1 MSYVRGILVYMMPMQ
16 LADVY
21 TLLLI
26 VVTVINVVNMFI
38 VWWQKRFQPTG
49 QSVGHRLDQLEQ
61 IVKDLNLSILRQ
73 EIQQEPRS
81 RFMHQELLRK
91 GEEYINKGGNS
102 YGHVRV
108 EQLKKEYLQRS
119 LLGDWDYSHRVY
131 KKTNRKD

>member
-1 MSYVRGILVYMMPMQ
+1 MMPIQ

-26 VVTVINVVNMFI
+26 VVTAINVVNMF
-38 VWWQKRFQPTG
+38 VTWWQKRFQPTG
-49 QSVGHRLDQLEQ
+49 QSISRRLDTVERT
-61 IVKDLNLSILRQ
+61 VRNMELSVLRQ

-81 RFMHQELLRK
+81 RFMHQELLKK

-108 EQLKKEYLQRS
+108 EQLKKEYLQRA
-119 LLGDWDYSHRVY
+119 LFDDWDYSHHIY
-131 KKTNRKD
+131 KKTTRKD

>member
-1 MSYVRGILVYMMPMQ
+1 MMPIQ
-16 LADVY
+16 LADIY

-26 VVTVINVVNMFI
+26 VVTAVNVVSMF
-38 VWWQKRFQPTG
+38 VAWWQKRFQPTG
-49 QSVGHRLDQLEQ
+49 QSVGNRLNQLEQ
-61 IVKDLNLSILRQ
+61 AVKSLNLSILRQ
-73 EIQQEPRS
+73 EIQQEPQS
-81 RFMHQELLRK
+81 RLMHQELLRK

-119 LLGDWDYSHRVY
+119 LLDDWDYSSHIY

>member
-1 MSYVRGILVYMMPMQ
+1 MMSIQ

-26 VVTVINVVNMFI
+26 IVTAINVVNVF
-38 VWWQKRFQPTG
+38 VTWWQKRFQPTG
-49 QSVGHRLDQLEQ
+49 QSISHRLD
-61 IVKDLNLSILRQ
+61 IVEKTVRNVELSILRQ

-119 LLGDWDYSHRVY
+119 LMDDWDYSHHIY
-131 KKTNRKD
+131 KKTTRKD

>member
-1 MSYVRGILVYMMPMQ
+1 MMPVQ

-26 VVTVINVVNMFI
+26 VVTVINVVSMFTA
-38 VWWQKRFQPTG
+38 WWQKRFQPTG
-49 QSVGHRLDQLEQ
+49 QSVNHRLSQLEQ
-61 IVKDLNLSILRQ
+61 TVKNLNLSILRQ
-73 EIQQEPRS
+73 EIQQEPQS

-119 LLGDWDYSHRVY
+119 LMDDWDYSHHIY

>member
-1 MSYVRGILVYMMPMQ
+1 MMPIQ
-16 LADVY
+16 LTDVY

-26 VVTVINVVNMFI
+26 IVTAINVVNVF
-38 VWWQKRFQPTG
+38 VTWWQKRFQPTG
-49 QSVGHRLDQLEQ
+49 QSISHRLD
-61 IVKDLNLSILRQ
+61 IVEKTVRNVELSILRQ

-108 EQLKKEYLQRS
+108 EQLKKEYLQRA
-119 LLGDWDYSHRVY
+119 LMDDWDYSHHIY
-131 KKTNRKD
+131 KKNN

>member
-1 MSYVRGILVYMMPMQ
+1 MMPIQ

-26 VVTVINVVNMFI
+26 VVTAVNAVSMF
-38 VWWQKRFQPTG
+38 VAWWQKRFQPIG
-49 QSVGHRLDQLEQ
+49 QSVSHRLDQLEQ
-61 IVKDLNLSILRQ
+61 VVKSLNLSILRQ
-73 EIQQEPRS
+73 EIQQEPQS

-102 YGHVRV
+102 YGHVRI

-119 LLGDWDYSHRVY
+119 LLDDWDYSHHIY
-131 KKTNRKD
+131 KKTNRRD

>member
-1 MSYVRGILVYMMPMQ
+1 MMPIQ

-26 VVTVINVVNMFI
+26 VVTAMNVVNIFI
-38 VWWQKRFQPTG
+38 AWWQKRFQSTG
-49 QSVGHRLDQLEQ
+49 QSVSRRLDQLEQ
-61 IVKDLNLSILRQ
+61 TVKNLNLSILRQ
-73 EIQQEPRS
+73 EIQQEPQS

-108 EQLKKEYLQRS
+108 EQLKKEYLQRA
-119 LLGDWDYSHRVY
+119 LLDDWDYSHNIY

>member
-1 MSYVRGILVYMMPMQ
+1 MQ

-26 VVTVINVVNMFI
+26 VVTVINVANIFI
-38 VWWQKRFQPTG
+38 AWWQKRFQPTG
-49 QSVGHRLDQLEQ
+49 QSVSHRLDRLERT
-61 IVKDLNLSILRQ
+61 VRDLDLSILRQ
-73 EIQQEPRS
+73 EIQQEPLS

-108 EQLKKEYLQRS
+108 EQLKKEYLQRA
-119 LLGDWDYSHRVY
+119 LLDDWDYSHHIY
-131 KKTNRKD
+131 KKNN

>member
-1 MSYVRGILVYMMPMQ
+1 MMPIQ

-26 VVTVINVVNMFI
+26 VVTVMNIATMF
-38 VWWQKRFQPTG
+38 VAWWQKRFQPTG
-49 QSVGHRLDQLEQ
+49 QSVSHRLDQLEQ
-61 IVKDLNLSILRQ
+61 TVRNLDLSILRQ
-73 EIQQEPRS
+73 EIQQEPLS

-108 EQLKKEYLQRS
+108 EQLKKEYLQRA
-119 LLGDWDYSHRVY
+119 LLDDWDYSRHIY
-131 KKTNRKD
+131 KKTTRKD

>member
-1 MSYVRGILVYMMPMQ
+1 MMPIR

-26 VVTVINVVNMFI
+26 VVTAINVVNMFV

-49 QSVGHRLDQLEQ
+49 QSVSRRLDQLEYT
-61 IVKDLNLSILRQ
+61 VRNLNLSILRQ
-73 EIQQEPRS
+73 EIQQEPQS

-119 LLGDWDYSHRVY
+119 LLDDWDYSRHIY
-131 KKTNRKD
+131 KKTIRKD

>member
-1 MSYVRGILVYMMPMQ
+1 MMPIQ

-26 VVTVINVVNMFI
+26 VATVANIVTMFTA
-38 VWWQKRFQPTG
+38 WWQKRFQPTG
-49 QSVGHRLDQLEQ
+49 QSVGRRLDQLEQ
-61 IVKDLNLSILRQ
+61 TVKNLNLSILRQ
-73 EIQQEPRS
+73 EIQQEPQS
-81 RFMHQELLRK
+81 RFMHRELLRK

-131 KKTNRKD
+131 KKNN

>member
-1 MSYVRGILVYMMPMQ
+1 MMPIQ

-26 VVTVINVVNMFI
+26 VVTAANVVSMF
-38 VWWQKRFQPTG
+38 VAWWQKRFQPTG
-49 QSVGHRLDQLEQ
+49 QSVGRRLEQLER
-61 IVKDLNLSILRQ
+61 IVRNLDLSILRQ
-73 EIQQEPRS
+73 EIQQEPQS

-108 EQLKKEYLQRS
+108 EQLKKEYLQRA
-119 LLGDWDYSHRVY
+119 LLDDWDYSHHIY
-131 KKTNRKD
+131 KKSKER